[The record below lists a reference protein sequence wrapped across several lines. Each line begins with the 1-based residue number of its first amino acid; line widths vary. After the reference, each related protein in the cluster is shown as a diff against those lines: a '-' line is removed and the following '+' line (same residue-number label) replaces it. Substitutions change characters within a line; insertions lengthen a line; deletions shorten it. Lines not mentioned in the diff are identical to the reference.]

1 MGMDSQRFTTSDCS
15 PSRLQ
20 DGAGVAKA
28 CILISALQDNMIY
41 QENTLLD
48 LLQLLSLLSSDPSIG
63 LRRCSAIQ
71 SCCKSHIPVSSTP
84 HPRQTPTTPPPPHQP
99 THPPPPS
106 STAPPPTLIHV
117 PPQTPLQQNS
127 SSPQTPP
134 RPHPPSQPQTPPAP

>member
-28 CILISALQDNMIY
+28 CILISALQDSMVC
-41 QENTLLD
+41 QENMLHD

-63 LRRCSAIQ
+63 LRKCSATE
-71 SCCKSHIPVSSTP
+71 SCSKSHIPVPSTP
-84 HPRQTPTTPPPPHQP
+84 HPRQTPTTPPPPQP

-106 STAPPPTLIHV
+106 STATPPTLIHIS
-117 PPQTPLQQNS
+117 PQTPLRENS